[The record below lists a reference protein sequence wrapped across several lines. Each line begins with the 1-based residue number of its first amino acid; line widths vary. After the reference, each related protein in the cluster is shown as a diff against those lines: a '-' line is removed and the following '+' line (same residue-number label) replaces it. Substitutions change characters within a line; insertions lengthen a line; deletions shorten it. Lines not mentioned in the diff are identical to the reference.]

1 MKNNKYSIH
10 IKQDKSIFLPFLFF
24 LLTSLSCISQNEEEN
39 PEIKEEQKRDVK
51 TFEKIKKNFTFRGSA
66 DVYFRTNIG
75 APNGGE
81 YHQAPNTSFANQNG
95 FAIGM
100 ANAILNYEGKKV
112 GAVVDL
118 VFGPRGTAAVF
129 GSLQWDIDDDGTPDL
144 GNSSQIVNQ
153 LYVYWNVSD
162 KVTLTF
168 GNFNTFL
175 GYELISPVGNFNYS
189 TSYMFS
195 YGPFSN
201 TGLKMDWAI
210 NEDWSFMAAVMN
222 DNDFTNFNPTN
233 NYTLGAQIGFK
244 GTYLNFLFGPQFQ
257 VDLTTGFDITDSFYF
272 GLNSTYYINNDDQGS
287 FYGVAIYP
295 QFQTSESFV
304 IGFRAEY
311 FGEGNDG
318 VGAIGEYD
326 DDGNAN
332 AFEFTLTGNYSIG
345 DLMLIPEFRIDA
357 TSEDT
362 FLNNDL
368 EPTESLASFLI
379 AAVYK
384 F

>member
-1 MKNNKYSIH
+1 MKNLITLAMLFSVFITYAQDSIPSAEEAP
-10 IKQDKSIFLPFLFF
+10 KKKF
-24 LLTSLSCISQNEEEN
+24 TLS
-39 PEIKEEQKRDVK
+39 
-51 TFEKIKKNFTFRGSA
+51 GSA
-66 DVYFRTNIG
+66 DVYYRQNIG

-81 YHQAPNTSFANQNG
+81 YNQTPNTSFANGNG

-100 ANAILNYEGKKV
+100 ANAILSYEGKKV
-112 GAVVDL
+112 GAVADL
-118 VFGPRGTAAVF
+118 VFGPRGVDAVF
-129 GSLQWDIDDDGTPDL
+129 GSLQWDIDGDGTADL

-175 GYELISPVGNFNYS
+175 GYEVISPTGNFNYS

-195 YGPFSN
+195 YGPFSH
-201 TGLKMDWAI
+201 TGLKLDYAI
-210 NEDWSFMAAVMN
+210 NDDWSLMGAIMN
-222 DNDFTNFNPTN
+222 EPDFTNFNPDNT
-233 NYTLGAQIGFK
+233 YSFGAQLGYK
-244 GTYLNFLFGPQFQ
+244 GTYLNFLYGYQFQ
-257 VDLTTGFDITDSFYF
+257 VDLTTGFDITDSFFF
-272 GLNSTYYINNDDQGS
+272 GLNASYFKNNDTDGS

-295 QFQTSESFV
+295 QLDMTDNFTL
-304 IGFRAEY
+304 GFRAEY
-311 FGEGNDG
+311 FGEGDYG

-332 AFEFTLTGNYSIG
+332 AFEFTLSGNYAIG
-345 DLMLIPEFRIDA
+345 DLMIIPEFRVDT

-362 FLNNDL
+362 FLDNDL
-368 EPTESLASFLI
+368 EPTGSLTSFLI

>member
-1 MKNNKYSIH
+1 MKSNIFSIYP
-10 IKQDKSIFLPFLFF
+10 KNDKSIFLPFLFY
-24 LLTSLSCISQNEEEN
+24 LLIFVSGFAQTGEEK
-39 PEIKEEQKRDVK
+39 PEIKEEEEREEKK
-51 TFEKIKKNFTFRGSA
+51 FHKIKKNFTFSGSA

-81 YHQAPNTSFANQNG
+81 YHQAPNTSFANGNG

-100 ANAILNYEGKKV
+100 ANAIITYEGKKV
-112 GAVVDL
+112 GAVADL
-118 VFGPRGTAAVF
+118 VFGPRGTDAVF
-129 GSLQWDIDDDGTPDL
+129 GSLQWDLDGDGTPDL
-144 GNSSQIVNQ
+144 GNSSQIINQ

-175 GYELISPVGNFNYS
+175 GYEVISAIGNFNYS
-189 TSYMFS
+189 TSFMFS
-195 YGPFSN
+195 YGRLSHS
-201 TGLKMDWAI
+201 GLKMDWAI
-210 NEDWSFMAAVMN
+210 NDDWSFMAAIMN

-244 GTYLNFLFGPQFQ
+244 GTYLNFLYGPQFQ

-272 GLNSTYYINNDDQGS
+272 GLNSTYYKNNDDDGS

-295 QFQTSESFV
+295 QLKTSESFV

-311 FGEGNDG
+311 FAEGDYG

-326 DDGNAN
+326 DRGNAN
-332 AFEFTLTGNYSIG
+332 VFEFTLTGNYAIG
-345 DLMLIPEFRIDA
+345 DLMLIPEFRIDT

-362 FLNNDL
+362 F
-368 EPTESLASFLI
+368 F
-379 AAVYK
+379 K
-384 F
+384 

>member
-1 MKNNKYSIH
+1 MKNLFTLALLFSVFISYAQDSIP
-10 IKQDKSIFLPFLFF
+10 S
-24 LLTSLSCISQNEEEN
+24 EEEA
-39 PEIKEEQKRDVK
+39 P
-51 TFEKIKKNFTFRGSA
+51 KKKFTFSGSA
-66 DVYFRTNIG
+66 DVYFRQNIG

-81 YHQAPNTSFANQNG
+81 YDQTPNTSFANGNG

-100 ANAILNYEGKKV
+100 ANVILSYEGKKV
-112 GAVVDL
+112 GAVADL
-118 VFGPRGTAAVF
+118 VFGPRGTDAVF
-129 GSLQWDIDDDGTPDL
+129 GSLQWDLDGDGAPDL

-175 GYELISPVGNFNYS
+175 GYEVISPTGNFNYS

-195 YGPFSN
+195 YGPFSH
-201 TGLKMDWAI
+201 TGLKLDYAI
-210 NEDWSFMAAVMN
+210 NDDWSLMGAIMN
-222 DNDFTNFNPTN
+222 DNDYTNFNPTN
-233 NYTLGAQIGFK
+233 NYTLGAQVGYK
-244 GTYLNFLFGPQFQ
+244 GTYLNFLYGPQFQ
-257 VDLTTGFDITDSFYF
+257 IDLTTGFDISDSFF
-272 GLNSTYYINNDDQGS
+272 LGLNSTYYVDNDTDAS

-295 QFQTSESFV
+295 QLKTSESFV

-311 FGEGNDG
+311 FGEGDYG
-318 VGAIGEYD
+318 VGAIGGYD
-326 DDGNAN
+326 ENGDAN
-332 AFEFTLTGNYSIG
+332 AFEFTLSGNYAIG
-345 DLMLIPEFRIDA
+345 DLMIIPEFRVDT

-362 FLNNDL
+362 FLDNDF
-368 EPTESLASFLI
+368 EPTGSLTSFLI

>member
-1 MKNNKYSIH
+1 MQTNTYSICSKH
-10 IKQDKSIFLPFLFF
+10 IKSNYILFLVF
-24 LLTSLSCISQNEEEN
+24 LLISASGIAQTGEEK
-39 PEIKEEQKRDVK
+39 PEIKEEEEREEKK
-51 TFEKIKKNFTFRGSA
+51 FEKIKKNFTFNGSA

-81 YHQAPNTSFANQNG
+81 YHQAPNTSFANGNG
-95 FAIGM
+95 FSIGM
-100 ANAILNYEGKKV
+100 ANAILAYNGKKV
-112 GAVVDL
+112 GAVADL
-118 VFGPRGTAAVF
+118 VFGPRGTDAVF
-129 GSLQWDIDDDGTPDL
+129 GSLQWDLDGDGTADL
-144 GNSSQIVNQ
+144 GNSSQIINQ
-153 LYVYWNVSD
+153 LYVYWNVTD

-175 GYELISPVGNFNYS
+175 GYEVISPVGNFNYS

-195 YGPFSN
+195 YGPFSHS
-201 TGLKMDWAI
+201 GLKMDWAI
-210 NEDWSFMAAVMN
+210 NDDWSFMAAIMN

-244 GTYLNFLFGPQFQ
+244 GTYLNFLYGPQFQ

-272 GLNSTYYINNDDQGS
+272 GLNSTYYKNNDDDGS

-295 QFQTSESFV
+295 QLQTSESFV

-311 FGEGNDG
+311 FGEGDYG

-326 DDGNAN
+326 DDGRAN
-332 AFEFTLTGNYSIG
+332 VFEFTLTGNYAIG
-345 DLMLIPEFRIDA
+345 DLMLIPEFRIDT

-362 FLNNDL
+362 FLNDDL
-368 EPTESLASFLI
+368 EPTASLTSFLV

>member
-1 MKNNKYSIH
+1 MKK
-10 IKQDKSIFLPFLFF
+10 IFTLIALF
-24 LLTSLSCISQNEEEN
+24 SLCISFAQETDGESGGEE
-39 PEIKEEQKRDVK
+39 
-51 TFEKIKKNFTFRGSA
+51 KKKKFTFSGSA
-66 DVYFRTNIG
+66 DAYFRTNLG

-81 YHQAPNTSFANQNG
+81 NHQTPNTSFANGNG

-100 ANAILNYEGKKV
+100 ANTIFSYEGKKV
-112 GAVVDL
+112 GAVADL
-118 VFGPRGTAAVF
+118 VFGPRGVDAVF
-129 GSLQWDIDDDGTPDL
+129 GSLQWDIDGDGTADL

-175 GYELISPVGNFNYS
+175 GYEVISPTGNFNYS

-195 YGPFSN
+195 YGPFSH

-210 NEDWSFMAAVMN
+210 NDNWAFMAAIMN
-222 DNDFTNFNPTN
+222 DNDLTNFNPTD
-233 NYTLGAQIGFK
+233 NYTLGAQIAYK
-244 GTYLNFLFGPQFQ
+244 DVYLNFLYGPQFQ
-257 VDLTTGFDITDSFYF
+257 VDLTTGFDITDKFYL
-272 GLNSTYYINNDDQGS
+272 GLNSTYYVDNNDDSS

-295 QFQTSESFV
+295 QYATSDSFSL
-304 IGFRAEY
+304 GFRAEY
-311 FGEGNDG
+311 FGETDGG
-318 VGAIGEYD
+318 VGAIGGYD

-345 DLMLIPEFRIDA
+345 DLRIIPEFRIDS

-362 FLNNDL
+362 FLDNDL
-368 EPTESLASFLI
+368 NPTNSLSSFLV
-379 AAVYK
+379 AAVYQ